1 MEMKMDM
8 MGING
13 YDGYDGYKIIG
24 ELVGSGS
31 FVCVYIDVIRC
42 DYSPSIR
49 L

>member
-1 MEMKMDM
+1 MDM
-8 MGING
+8 MGIN
-13 YDGYDGYKIIG
+13 GYDGYKIIG

-31 FVCVYIDVIRC
+31 FVCVYVDVIRC